1 MSRHSGAPAKARF
14 DGQDPWDDEA
24 FDRAFSMVAFQVNR
38 HLVDHML
45 RLSRSFDL
53 DIEAL
58 MLYGVLAHQNVAHLM
73 LPGAPPGR
81 VLGADGR
88 LRSDPA
94 AALRPLRIRDLVQ
107 ITGIPRE
114 TVRRKFNTL
123 ESRALICRTEDGWV
137 VEQSAISDDL
147 REFTR
152 ESVRRFL
159 ATAREVG
166 QTLDAARAPG
176 ASRG

>member
-1 MSRHSGAPAKARF
+1 MSRHSGAPAQVAL
-14 DGQDPWDDEA
+14 DVQDSWDDEA

-53 DIEAL
+53 DIEGL

-73 LPGAPPGR
+73 LPGAPPAS

-88 LRSDPA
+88 LRSDPT

-114 TVRRKFNTL
+114 TVRRKLTAL
-123 ESRALICRTEDGWV
+123 ESRALVRRTEDGWV
-137 VEQSAISDDL
+137 VEQGSISDDL

-152 ESVRRFL
+152 ESVRRLL

-166 QTLDAARAPG
+166 QTLDAARD
-176 ASRG
+176 RDT

>member
-1 MSRHSGAPAKARF
+1 MNRHSGAPAKAAF

-73 LPGAPPGR
+73 LPGASPAR

-88 LRSDPA
+88 LRSDA
-94 AALRPLRIRDLVQ
+94 TAALRPLRIRDLVQ
-107 ITGIPRE
+107 ITGTPRE
-114 TVRRKFNTL
+114 TVRRKLTAL
-123 ESRALICRTEDGWV
+123 QSRALVRRTEDGWIV
-137 VEQSAISDDL
+137 DQGSISDDL

-152 ESVRRFL
+152 ETARRLL

-166 QTLDAARAPG
+166 RTLDAARV
-176 ASRG
+176 RGT